1 MHIVIPLF
9 SHNIHSKNTSS
20 MQNVQAYRIRR
31 LILNRLINIISWRH
45 LFTCCPAI
53 LIDRWGLYHLSF
65 FNPFVVKLCPCF
77 HEVLMLQNILFS
89 FEKYNPKEKKREK
102 QETKIEN
109 KTQDLL
115 IPPPKKNT
123 SHFSLFRMFE
133 DIRYDINPIY
143 TGDLINISFLWPF
156 SCKHFFYLT
165 LLTK

>member
-1 MHIVIPLF
+1 MNKLTEFVGSSL
-9 SHNIHSKNTSS
+9 SH
-20 MQNVQAYRIRR
+20 V
-31 LILNRLINIISWRH
+31 LNRLIDIISWRH

-102 QETKIEN
+102 QETKKEN

-115 IPPPKKNT
+115 IPPPKKNPIT
-123 SHFSLFRMFE
+123 FFSFSDVR
-133 DIRYDINPIY
+133 RYTVRYKPNLY
-143 TGDLINISFLWPF
+143 RWP
-156 SCKHFFYLT
+156 H
-165 LLTK
+165 

>member
-1 MHIVIPLF
+1 MYKLTEFVGSSL
-9 SHNIHSKNTSS
+9 SH
-20 MQNVQAYRIRR
+20 V
-31 LILNRLINIISWRH
+31 LNRLINIISWRH
-45 LFTCCPAI
+45 LFTCCPVVIAI

-89 FEKYNPKEKKREK
+89 FERKEKRKARNKKRK
-102 QETKIEN
+102 QNTRPPH
-109 KTQDLL
+109 
-115 IPPPKKNT
+115 PPPKKT